1 MKDWSKYILAFIITA
16 AMFLTAFY
24 LTNTI
29 NNARLADIRSVQ
41 EQIAIDL
48 LSSETQFELL
58 GNLDCS
64 IIAQNPIL
72 SEELNSLAERLSF
85 AENNLN
91 PKNSDVERLKKQYA
105 LLEIKDYLL
114 MEQISKKC
122 GTKPVSVL
130 YFYSNQ
136 GDCADC
142 SRAGDVLTYL
152 RQEYPSLRVYSF
164 DYNLDLGA
172 LQTLISLRKVKA
184 DLPAFI
190 INNRAPV
197 YGFKNLDEMQTLI
210 PELKDLATSTT
221 ETKL

>member
-1 MKDWSKYILAFIITA
+1 MKDWRKYILALIITA
-16 AMFLTAFY
+16 AMFVTAFY
-24 LTNTI
+24 LTSMLNS
-29 NNARLADIRSVQ
+29 ARLADIRGAQ

-58 GNLDCS
+58 GNLDCNL
-64 IIAQNPIL
+64 ITQNPIL
-72 SEELNSLAERLSF
+72 SEELNSMAERLSF

-91 PKNSDVERLKKQYA
+91 PENDNVVRLKKQYT

-122 GTKPVSVL
+122 NTSPVSIL

-136 GDCADC
+136 DDCPDC
-142 SRAGDVLTYL
+142 TRAGDVLTYL
-152 RQEYPSLRVYSF
+152 RQTYPSLRVYSF
-164 DYNLDLGA
+164 DYHLDLGA

-184 DLPAFI
+184 DLPALI
-190 INNRAPV
+190 INNRIPV
-197 YGFKNLDEMQTLI
+197 YGFRNLEETRALI

-221 ETKL
+221 ETK

>member
-1 MKDWSKYILAFIITA
+1 M
-16 AMFLTAFY
+16 
-24 LTNTI
+24 
-29 NNARLADIRSVQ
+29 
-41 EQIAIDL
+41 
-48 LSSETQFELL
+48 
-58 GNLDCS
+58 
-64 IIAQNPIL
+64 
-72 SEELNSLAERLSF
+72 
-85 AENNLN
+85 
-91 PKNSDVERLKKQYA
+91 ERLKKQYA

-190 INNRAPV
+190 INNRAPI
-197 YGFKNLDEMQTLI
+197 YGFKNLDEMQALI
-210 PELKDLATSTT
+210 PELKDLATSTV